1 MKELNSQNKLELGK
15 IATAPN
21 LLSLS
26 RLFLLPIIL
35 FFLATANYYSATA
48 FLVLSWITDALD
60 GYIARRT
67 NQVTNIGKI
76 LDHLVDKV
84 SVGSIF
90 VVLVLTKYF
99 PFWLAGLIIVRDTL
113 IIIGSI
119 ILIKK
124 RKFLYSSNVLGK
136 LAGFF
141 FALLMLIYILDI
153 KFIFIKN
160 IITILTSILVI
171 ASFFYYLIM
180 YLSAFKTNRNQVL
193 SDILLL

>member
-1 MKELNSQNKLELGK
+1 MEELNTTNKLELGK
-15 IATAPN
+15 IATLPN

-35 FFLATANYYSATA
+35 FFLATGNYYSATA
-48 FLVLSWITDALD
+48 FLLLSWITDALD

-90 VVLVLTKYF
+90 VVLVLTKRF
-99 PFWLAGLIIVRDTL
+99 PFWLAGLIIARDTL

-119 ILIKK
+119 ILIRK
-124 RKFLYSSNVLGK
+124 RKFLYSSNILGK

-141 FALLMLIYILDI
+141 FALLMLVYILEI
-153 KFIFIKN
+153 KPLVIKDLIT
-160 IITILTSILVI
+160 IITCILIA
-171 ASFFYYLIM
+171 ASFFYYLSM
-180 YLSAFKTNRNQVL
+180 YLLALRSQPKERL
-193 SDILLL
+193 